1 MILRWM
7 LIPAVLVG
15 SLLLVGCAGIGG
27 TPQYGP
33 SQDKI
38 VNLDEAATR
47 FQAAK
52 KNAVTSSAAIPE
64 YLDAGASL
72 SNTACNIWLD
82 QLGYAERSTNLG
94 RDLMNVVGTLILGI
108 SGINGAGSTSLAR
121 GALILTGANA
131 VFDVYR
137 TDILMGSI
145 DQITGKVREDRIVA
159 ERSLLGSPNIT
170 YDAATRRIMEYHKLC
185 SAERI
190 KTLLNTSLAAAKFVP
205 SETTLVSAVGK
216 AKAAVLVTTLKVTL
230 GSVDLLLT
238 DQNLLYQ
245 TWLAVVVYP
254 KDDPSN
260 PEVARNARI
269 NGIVT
274 IYLAA
279 LAQKPASMP
288 DVKTTL
294 QEIAVLLRFGDQLK
308 TDLAAEAAG
317 QQLGALNQLRDAE
330 LAFRRAASDV
340 IKLQGEMQ
348 PLIASAAFDKK
359 STVEIVRI
367 VKDMEQA
374 NRQLVADPHFQV
386 MRTRLDEFERAQQRF
401 DLAEA
406 NARLQAAR
414 IVPPVGVTPAIII
427 SP

>member
-15 SLLLVGCAGIGG
+15 SLLLAGCAGIRS

-33 SQDKI
+33 SQDNI
-38 VNLDEAATR
+38 VNLDEVAAR

-52 KNAVTSSAAIPE
+52 NNALTSSAAIPE

-72 SNTACNIWLD
+72 SNTACDIWLD
-82 QLGYAERSTNLG
+82 QLGHAERNTNLG

-108 SGINGAGSTSLAR
+108 SGINGADSTSLAR

-137 TDILMGSI
+137 ADILMGSI
-145 DQITGKVREDRIVA
+145 DQIAGKVREDRIVA

-190 KTLLNTSLAAAKFVP
+190 KTLLNTSLAAAKFAP
-205 SETTLVSAVGK
+205 PDTTLASAVDK
-216 AKAAVLVTTLKVTL
+216 AKATVLVTTLKATL
-230 GSVDLLLT
+230 GSVDLLLA

-254 KDDPSN
+254 KDEPNN
-260 PEVARNARI
+260 PEVARNARA
-269 NGIVT
+269 NGIVA

-279 LAQKPASMP
+279 LAQKSASVP

-308 TDLAAEAAG
+308 ADLAAEAAR
-317 QQLGALNQLRDAE
+317 QKLDALNQLRDAE

-340 IKLQGEMQ
+340 TKQQGEVQ

-367 VKDMEQA
+367 VKDMERA
-374 NRQLVADPHFQV
+374 KRPLVADSHFQV
-386 MRTRLDEFERAQQRF
+386 LRTKLDDFERAQQRF
-401 DLAEA
+401 DLAET

-414 IVPPVGVTPAIII
+414 IMPPVGVTPTIII